1 MTLHHAL
8 EALAAAGADHV
19 NALAV
24 GPMQDGSNSA
34 EEIGERMRRIPLG
47 RLARAEDVV
56 GAALF
61 LSSDDSAFLC
71 GESIYIDA
79 GYHNAAVTED
89 SFRPAWGR
97 VWSPFEIP
105 PAKK

>member
-1 MTLHHAL
+1 MTRGIAQAL
-8 EALAAAGADHV
+8 GFYGVNV
-19 NALAV
+19 NALAI
-24 GPMQDGSNSA
+24 GPMQDGSGSE

-47 RLARAEDVV
+47 RLATAEDVV

-61 LSSDDSAFLC
+61 LASDDSAFVC
-71 GESIYIDA
+71 GETVYIDA